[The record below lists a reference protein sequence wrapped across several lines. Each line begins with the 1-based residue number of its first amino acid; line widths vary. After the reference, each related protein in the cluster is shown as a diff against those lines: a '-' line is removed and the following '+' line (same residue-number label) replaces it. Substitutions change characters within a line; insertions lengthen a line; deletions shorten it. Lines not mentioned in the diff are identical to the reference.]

1 MRSDNRNIDREKHL
15 QEKIDEQYVTVV
27 TGGPT
32 KYHNRQKRRKVFAEL
47 VSLPAPE
54 LNAPWFTDLC
64 GQLRSVRISR
74 GMTQRNLAHDAQT
87 TQSLICQ
94 IENHKANPTAE
105 MLERICQI
113 LKVKISFS
121 ITD

>member
-1 MRSDNRNIDREKHL
+1 MRSDNRNMDREEEL
-15 QEKIDEQYVTVV
+15 QKRIDEQYVTVV

-32 KYHNRQKRRKVFAEL
+32 KYYNRQRRRKVFAEL

-54 LNAPWFTDLC
+54 LNAPWYIDLC
-64 GQLRSVRISR
+64 GQLRGARLRR
-74 GMTQRNLAHDAQT
+74 GLTQRQLAHDVLT

-94 IENHKANPTAE
+94 LENHKANPTAE
-105 MLERICQI
+105 MLERICQV
-113 LKVKISFS
+113 LKVKISFT